1 MTAATLDF
9 LLFVCLFV
17 CLFVFSGGTLVYIL
31 CDPSQHNCR
40 KDYVRREGAIE
51 NKWENNWGFLIGQYR
66 TVRGTLLAF
75 TVMADIGEK
84 IQPGLEPGLEPPE
97 I

>member
-1 MTAATLDF
+1 M
-9 LLFVCLFV
+9 
-17 CLFVFSGGTLVYIL
+17 
-31 CDPSQHNCR
+31 
-40 KDYVRREGAIE
+40 RREGAIE

-66 TVRGTLLAF
+66 AVRGTLLAF
-75 TVMADIGEK
+75 TDMADIGEK